1 MMWLI
6 VIVQLGRAAPRQRR
20 RVSGELAAAGAVS
33 ISEGV
38 WAVPDT
44 PFHRTA
50 VDGCTRRAV
59 DAGGDIVI
67 LNTSPENSP
76 THDVL
81 EAALTESLTAEA
93 ADLARRWEAL
103 TGAHFADT
111 AEDPDDAERQKDI
124 NQFRL
129 EAARLSRKDVMG
141 LESVNSVLDRIT
153 RAAVLP
159 ANPASA
165 PTQREQPN
173 DALTVHYPDL
183 TAPAAQH
190 RTEGPVLCSPQ

>member
-111 AEDPDDAERQKDI
+111 AEDPDDAERQKDCCTAQNRRSCAVQPSI
-124 NQFRL
+124 GVTYSPPLHMPSSLGPIIAAGKHSL
-129 EAARLSRKDVMG
+129 EAM
-141 LESVNSVLDRIT
+141 
-153 RAAVLP
+153 LP
-159 ANPASA
+159 A
-165 PTQREQPN
+165 
-173 DALTVHYPDL
+173 
-183 TAPAAQH
+183 H
-190 RTEGPVLCSPQ
+190 RCQS